1 MTRSLPRTRTRW
13 SLACLSVAL
22 EQVDPQVDSDANP
35 RPDCA
40 RPRFRSRA
48 GPRGRSSSRE
58 GSKGW
63 PRARRLTVSAD
74 GVGASDRQ
82 IELLVPQDFDIGPL
96 KRGRVIAATVDIAQD
111 GGYSLTGVSQDS
123 DATAADD
130 EEGLQGDQAPN

>member
-1 MTRSLPRTRTRW
+1 
-13 SLACLSVAL
+13 
-22 EQVDPQVDSDANP
+22 
-35 RPDCA
+35 
-40 RPRFRSRA
+40 
-48 GPRGRSSSRE
+48 
-58 GSKGW
+58 
-63 PRARRLTVSAD
+63 VSAD